1 MKKFGLLDK
10 IPRQFIKKNQMAEGE
25 SNAKNSTATGGDDD
39 EEDLP
44 DVNSDSGRKQILL
57 NTIQLPKN
65 IRNLSKRL
73 PGPQY

>member
-10 IPRQFIKKNQMAEGE
+10 IPRQFLKKNQMAEGE

-44 DVNSDSGRKQILL
+44 DVDNDNFNRK
-57 NTIQLPKN
+57 
-65 IRNLSKRL
+65 
-73 PGPQY
+73 